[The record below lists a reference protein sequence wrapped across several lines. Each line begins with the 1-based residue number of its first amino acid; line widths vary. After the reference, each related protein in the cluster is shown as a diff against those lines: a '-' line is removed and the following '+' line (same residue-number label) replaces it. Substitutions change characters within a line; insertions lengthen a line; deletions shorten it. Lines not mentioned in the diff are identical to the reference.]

1 MLQNEN
7 KAALASEESSIEV
20 EADLERKKLGD
31 STSLEE
37 GEEAAGT
44 GECTCVCVCM
54 RVS

>member
-1 MLQNEN
+1 M
-7 KAALASEESSIEV
+7 

-44 GECTCVCVCM
+44 GECACACVCRGKCAC
-54 RVS
+54 VSLGVFLRERGNFRI